1 VREEDLDMS
10 QYLICLDVNGSALW
24 TSGGVTGSKKNLAQL
39 VMPLVP
45 FSTYDGNTPPP
56 AQPAIAPVNI
66 PIQKGGAG
74 GAGPGVLLLG
84 NDQKSGNFNLFFWDG
99 NPQTAP
105 NELPNVPNAYPIN
118 GLYPQY
124 LTPFNGA
131 VYFNGQ
137 YGENET
143 LELWSSGGNVSDTVP
158 LTFSGYNPK
167 YLATAF
173 GQLFFN
179 GTWTDANGN
188 SVNGLM
194 SYTTAN
200 GVVPIPNLPGITTF
214 TPYCLAASPLGS
226 APYNLGVIT
235 PFGGFSS
242 GPPDLPFS
250 LLMGG
255 TGSDGATVGLYAYDG
270 SALTLVTNGTATGGI
285 NPVNPVSMQW
295 DSSEQLDHITLLRYN
310 SAVFF
315 SGVDGLDN
323 SNRGLWTSQGTEA
336 TTIKL
341 HGSVVNGV
349 SLEPYNLTPLNGT
362 LYFTGNDTSNGPGRG
377 LFSYDPVTNE
387 TSPVFP
393 STQFDFSETYEGSWN
408 GSPTNHCYGNGS
420 PFTMAAF
427 KNKLFFNCL
436 PAQGKHGLYVW
447 DPATDWD
454 KKTNKAL
461 PPTLVPGTGPSS
473 LGDDDGAQPISLTVV
488 NFS

>member
-24 TSGGVTGSKKNLAQL
+24 TSGGVTGSKKDLTQL

-45 FSTYDGNTPPP
+45 FSTYNGNTPPP
-56 AQPAIAPVNI
+56 AQPAIAPVNV
-66 PIQKGGAG
+66 PKG
-74 GAGPGVLLLG
+74 GAGPGVLLFG
-84 NDQKSGNFNLFFWDG
+84 NDQNSGNSNLFFWDG

-105 NELPNVPNAYPIN
+105 NELSNVPNAYPIN

-143 LELWSSGGNVSDTVP
+143 SELWSSGGNVSGTSGTVP
-158 LTFSGYNPK
+158 LTSSNYNPQF
-167 YLATAF
+167 LATAF

-179 GTWTDANGN
+179 WTLTDANGN
-188 SVNGLM
+188 SVYGLM

-200 GVVPIPNLPGITTF
+200 GAVPIPNLPGITSF
-214 TPYCLAASPLGS
+214 NPYCLAASPLGS
-226 APYNLGVIT
+226 AFYYPGVHS
-235 PFGGFSS
+235 PFGGVSS
-242 GPPDLPFS
+242 ETPDLPIS

-295 DSSEQLDHITLLRYN
+295 ISSVQLGHITQFVYN

-341 HGSVVNGV
+341 QGSVVNGV
-349 SLEPYNLTPLNGT
+349 SLEPYNLTPLNGY
-362 LYFTGNDTSNGPGRG
+362 LYFTGNDTSNGHGRG
-377 LFSYDPVTNE
+377 LFSYDPVTNK
-387 TSPVFP
+387 TSTVFP

-454 KKTNKAL
+454 KKTNTAL
-461 PPTLVPGTGPSS
+461 LPATLVPGT
-473 LGDDDGAQPISLTVV
+473 DGAQPISLTVV
-488 NFS
+488 DFS